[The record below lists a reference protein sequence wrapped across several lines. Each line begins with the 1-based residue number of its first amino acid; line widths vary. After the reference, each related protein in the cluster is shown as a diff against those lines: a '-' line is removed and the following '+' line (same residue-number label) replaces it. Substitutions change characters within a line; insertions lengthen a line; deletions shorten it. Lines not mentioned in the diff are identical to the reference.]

1 MTRHSFAWPKF
12 LLGLLVV
19 LSVSAVP
26 LIAGG
31 DGSILNKLKTIKT
44 ISRTVPANGD
54 INPYGLVRVPRTI
67 GNLQEGHYLVSN
79 FNASSN
85 SQGTGTTIV
94 DVSPGGALSLF
105 AHIDPTKLP
114 GPCPGGV
121 GLTTALAV
129 LRSGWVLVGSLPTSD
144 GTSATAQA
152 GCLIVPNSSGVPV
165 ETIYGSLINGP
176 WDMTAADG
184 GDQAALFVTNVLN
197 GTLAAGGNVVNQAT
211 VVRVNLA
218 VSEKQMPFLLSMT
231 VIGTGLAARTDPAAL
246 VIGPTGVG
254 LSPSCHH
261 GEDSDCRSSFGEDE
275 SVLYVADSVNNR
287 IAVITDPFTRSTPSW
302 NGRTLTMGGGLND
315 PLGLTVAPDGH
326 IITVNGNDG
335 FATEITPHGAQ
346 IAKKLLDNTG
356 GPPPGAGTLFGVL
369 FDPEVG
375 LVFVDDGSNTLN
387 VLQ

>member
-1 MTRHSFAWPKF
+1 MTRHSFAWAKF
-12 LLGLLVV
+12 VLGLLVI

-26 LIAGG
+26 LIADG
-31 DGSILNKLKTIKT
+31 DGSILNNLKTIKT
-44 ISRTVPANGD
+44 ISPTVPANGD

-105 AHIDPTKLP
+105 AQIDPTKLP

-129 LRSGWVLVGSLPTSD
+129 IRSGWVIVGSLPTSD

-152 GCLIVPNSSGVPV
+152 GCLIVLNSSGIPA

-184 GDQAALFVTNVLN
+184 GDKAALFVTNVLN
-197 GTLAAGGNVVNQAT
+197 GTVAADGNVVNQAT
-211 VVRVNLA
+211 VVRINLA

-231 VIGTGLAARTDPAAL
+231 VIGAGLAARTDPAAL

-254 LSPSCHH
+254 LSPSCHQ
-261 GEDSDCRSSFGEDE
+261 GEDSDCRPSFGEDE

-287 IAVITDPFTRSTPSW
+287 IAVITDPFTRSTPSQ
-302 NGRTLTMGGGLND
+302 NGRTLTIGGSLND